1 MRYACIHRRRRQHS
15 IRMMCRLL
23 EVSRSGYYDWSSR
36 AESSRSR
43 RNRELTLRIRQLHL
57 ESNGVYGARKI
68 HRELLR
74 SGEACGRHR
83 VARLMRKD
91 LLKGC
96 PKRRFIRP
104 LNTTAD
110 HPVADNLIKQ
120 DFTADRPNH
129 RWATDITQ
137 VWTREGWLYLSVV
150 MDLYSRRIVGWA
162 MDRDVG
168 RHLVV
173 GALTM
178 ALGYRQPE
186 AALILHSDRGP
197 QFTSDDY
204 RDICRDNGIQCSMS
218 ARGSCYD
225 NAVVE
230 SFFAS
235 LKRERCKRMKY
246 LTRDEAKADIFDYI
260 ERFYNR
266 QRTHSYLGYVTPVQY
281 EKQTMRA

>member
-1 MRYACIHRRRRQHS
+1 VRYACIHRRRRRHS
-15 IRMMCRLL
+15 VRMMCRLL
-23 EVSRSGYYDWSSR
+23 EVSRSGYYDWCTR
-36 AESSRSR
+36 AESARSR
-43 RNRELTLRIRQLHL
+43 RNRELLLMIRQLHL

-68 HRELLR
+68 HRELLLA
-74 SGEACGRHR
+74 GEACGRHR

-91 LLKGC
+91 RLKGC
-96 PKRRFIRP
+96 PKRRFIRA

-110 HPVADNLIKQ
+110 HPVADNLLKQ
-120 DFTADRPNH
+120 DFRADGPNQ
-129 RWATDITQ
+129 RWASDITQ
-137 VWTREGWLYLSVV
+137 VWTREGWLYLAVV
-150 MDLYSRRIVGWA
+150 MDLYSRRIVGWC

-186 AALILHSDRGP
+186 GPLLHHSDRGP
-197 QFTSDDY
+197 QYTSDDF
-204 RDICRDNGIQCSMS
+204 RDICRDNNIECSMS

-235 LKRERCKRMKY
+235 LKRERCRRTKY
-246 LTRDEAKADIFDYI
+246 KTREEAKADIFDYI

-266 QRTHSYLGYVTPVQY
+266 KRSHSYLGYLSPVQY
-281 EKQTMRA
+281 EKQAVGT

>member
-1 MRYACIHRRRRQHS
+1 MRYACIHRRRRHHS

-23 EVSRSGYYDWSSR
+23 GVSRSGYYDWCSR
-36 AESSRSR
+36 AESTRSR
-43 RNRELTLRIRQLHL
+43 RNRELTLMIRQLHL

-68 HRELLR
+68 HRELVLA
-74 SGEACGRHR
+74 GEPCGRHR
-83 VARLMRKD
+83 VARLMRKSMI
-91 LLKGC
+91 KGC

-104 LNTTAD
+104 LNTPEA

-120 DFTADRPNH
+120 DFRADKPNQ
-129 RWATDITQ
+129 RWASDITQ
-137 VWTREGWLYLSVV
+137 VHTQQGWLYLSVV

-162 MDRDVG
+162 MDRAVG
-168 RHLVV
+168 RHLVCE
-173 GALTM
+173 ALTM

-186 AALILHSDRGP
+186 DGLVHHSDRGP
-197 QFTSDDY
+197 QYTSDDF
-204 RDICRDNGIQCSMS
+204 RDICRDNNIECSMS

-235 LKRERCKRMKY
+235 RKRERCKRTKY
-246 LTRDEAKADIFDYI
+246 KTREDAKADIFDYI

-266 QRTHSYLGYVTPVQY
+266 KRMHSYLGYVSPVQY
-281 EKQTMRA
+281 EKQAVGT